1 MGGRGASSGSVNGAI
16 TTGTRDL
23 KFGSVGKSFEKLPTR
38 YQKSINENLK
48 MSDPMKAD
56 IANNRRNKIEDTWT
70 TGVGKEKIKI
80 ITTVVGGKAVY
91 TIKKRNK
98 ILKKDSTKEQAANM
112 VAKFYIDE
120 AKKQGL
126 RIV

>member
-16 TTGTRDL
+16 TTGARDL
-23 KFGSVGKSFEKLPTR
+23 KFGSVGKSFEKLPTSF
-38 YQKSINENLK
+38 QKSINDNLK
-48 MSDPMKAD
+48 MSAPMKED
-56 IANNRRNKIEDTWT
+56 IANGRRHKMTDTWT
-70 TGVGKEKIKI
+70 TGVKQEKIKV
-80 ITTVVGGKAVY
+80 ITDVVAGRAVY
-91 TIKKRNK
+91 TIKQKNK
-98 ILKKDSTKEQAANM
+98 ILKKNATKEQAANM